1 MRKHKAVNRPVL
13 NVEIGD
19 LGVVDLLDDKEVIWL
34 VLSPIR
40 AFPVPISR
48 TIALNDI
55 LSPPPRGTS
64 DGDVGT
70 RDDDGIKSLS

>member
-48 TIALNDI
+48 TIALKDI
-55 LSPPPRGTS
+55 QPPLPGTS